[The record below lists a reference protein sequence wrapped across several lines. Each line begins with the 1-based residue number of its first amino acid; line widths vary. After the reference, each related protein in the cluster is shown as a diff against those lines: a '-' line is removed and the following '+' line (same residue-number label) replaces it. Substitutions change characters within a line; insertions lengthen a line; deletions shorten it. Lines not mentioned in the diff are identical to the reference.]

1 VIGGGVGAD
10 NAREQ
15 LERAGTREGVMLL
28 LGSAA
33 YAHRD
38 GVRAGV
44 SAAAEAIG

>member
-1 VIGGGVGAD
+1 MIGGGVGAD

-15 LERAGTREGVMLL
+15 LERAGTGDGVMLL

-33 YAHRD
+33 YAHPD

-44 SAAAEAIG
+44 TAAVEASS

>member
-1 VIGGGVGAD
+1 MIGGGVGAG

-15 LERAGTREGVMLL
+15 LERAGTRDGVMLL

-33 YAHRD
+33 YAHLD

-44 SAAAEAIG
+44 EAAVEAVR